1 MKRYLHLYKT
11 YFTFALVNSM
21 AYPADFITWSVIDT
35 MWAVVNI
42 GFFKVLLLNIPD
54 IHGWTFSQLVI
65 PLGIYSLLNAFIWG
79 VFYGNMKELSKSIN
93 RGTLDLV
100 LTKPVSSQFIVS
112 VRSISFNLFPS
123 VLIGVF
129 LLGYGFIINHLHPIN
144 LVFLPL
150 ILISSVLIF
159 YSLYFFSTTL
169 TFWTN
174 RLQNISEFMPQIADA
189 ARYPTDIFP
198 VAVRFILTYIIPLGL
213 LAIFP
218 AKILLSSYSPAF
230 ILIPLFIGVFLLY
243 FSHLFWHFA
252 LRFYSSASS

>member
-1 MKRYLHLYKT
+1 
-11 YFTFALVNSM
+11 
-21 AYPADFITWSVIDT
+21 
-35 MWAVVNI
+35 
-42 GFFKVLLLNIPD
+42 
-54 IHGWTFSQLVI
+54 
-65 PLGIYSLLNAFIWG
+65 
-79 VFYGNMKELSKSIN
+79 MKELSKSIN

-100 LTKPVSSQFIVS
+100 LTKPVSAQFVVT
-112 VRSISFNLFPS
+112 VRRISLNLFPS
-123 VLIGVF
+123 VLMGVF
-129 LLGYGFIINHLHPIN
+129 LIGYGFYINHLHPIN

-159 YSLYFFSTTL
+159 YTLYFISTTM

-198 VAVRFILTYIIPLGL
+198 VVMRFILTFIIPLGL

-218 AKILLSSYSPAF
+218 AKILLSWYSPVF
-230 ILIPLFIGVFLLY
+230 ILIPLFVGVCLLY
-243 FSHLFWHFA
+243 LSHLFWHFA